1 MFSEKKELE
10 IQERFEEQMRLLG
23 RAGEEIRS
31 GIAAYD
37 DKTAAFLRYFY
48 GHMIVSDAM
57 NVPMET
63 YADYA
68 QHAAFLWEQ
77 GAYKDRIPEDIFL
90 NYVAGPRINEEN
102 ILPCRKLFYQE
113 ASYCLE
119 GRGMEEAVLEA
130 NYWCASQVTY
140 RSTDDRTL
148 APLTV
153 YRNGY
158 GRCGEE
164 STFTV
169 SVLRSL
175 GIPARQVYA
184 PRWSHCDDNHAWV
197 EFYSDGEW
205 KYCGAC
211 EPEQVSCRGWFTNAA
226 SRAMMVHSRR
236 FDHVQQ
242 EQEIGLEGMSVVANQ
257 LERYAVTREICVKVE
272 RGDGT
277 AAEGAALQFEVAN
290 YAEYAPIARMRT
302 GADGTARL
310 TTGKGTLRIYAAAD
324 GLEAEAV
331 LGADEASGTLTLA
344 KPRMET
350 DKDWTEVEFLA
361 PEDSNPQKEV
371 LSDEQKKLG
380 DEKMAAAVAR
390 RMEKMAS
397 FYQEEQAQRI
407 EEKYGCSEVNEYL
420 RKAEANFPEVCR
432 FLETDGYEKDRL
444 DMMRVLTLKDFRDV
458 KAEVLEE
465 HLQAAASLR
474 EKFPEEV
481 YREALL
487 NPRIEWE
494 PMSAYRKALK
504 EQYADFAERPQE
516 LWEKISAD
524 TRQVPEHDFEPV
536 VMEPVPCAKSGLGSE
551 RSARILYVAACRSLG
566 IPARLEPATGVPEY
580 YRDGAFHSVVKAE
593 AAGTLVLE
601 GDETVQWVYR
611 QNYTVA
617 RHLENGWKTL
627 SLEDREWEDGR
638 ITAKLPQGRYR
649 VMTANRLPNGD
660 MFIKQRELILAAD
673 EVQTV
678 KLELKEAKL
687 SQMLEKVP
695 LPAFSVTTLEG
706 EKVSAAEA
714 ADGRKTIWIWLEES
728 KEPTEHILNELY
740 ERQEE
745 FSKMDRDIICL
756 VRTKE
761 ALTDTTFTRTRSALP
776 GIRVY
781 LADFVDEYDQVSRRM
796 YQDPDRLPLIVV
808 TDEEMYGIYATC
820 GYSVGT
826 GDMLLRICQPQ
837 E

>member
-31 GIAAYD
+31 SIEKYD

-48 GHMIVSDAM
+48 GHMIVSDAL

-90 NYVAGPRINEEN
+90 NYVAEPRINEEN

-113 ASYCLE
+113 ASYCLKD
-119 GRGMEEAVLEA
+119 RGMEEAVLEA

-164 STFTV
+164 STFTA

-236 FDHVQQ
+236 FDTVDG
-242 EQEIGLEGMSVVANQ
+242 EQVIGQDGMSIVANQ
-257 LERYAVTREICVKVE
+257 LGRYALTREISVQVNYE
-272 RGDGT
+272 DGT
-277 AAEGAALQFEVAN
+277 AAKGAAVQFEVAN
-290 YAEYAPIARMRT
+290 YAEYAPIARMVT
-302 GADGTARL
+302 DESGNARL
-310 TTGKGTLRIYAAAD
+310 TTGKGSLRIYAAAD
-324 GLEAEAV
+324 DLEAETI
-331 LGADEASGTLTLA
+331 LGADESSCTLTLA
-344 KPRMET
+344 KERTET
-350 DKDWTEVEFLA
+350 EESWTEVEFLA
-361 PEDSNPQKEV
+361 PEDSNPQKAALTE
-371 LSDEQKKLG
+371 EQVKCGEKKLG
-380 DEKMAAAVAR
+380 DAVAR
-390 RMEKMAS
+390 RQAKMAS
-397 FYQEEQAQRI
+397 FYQEEQAQCLA
-407 EEKYGCSEVNEYL
+407 EEYGTDEVKEYL
-420 RKAEANFPEVCR
+420 HSAEANFPEVYS
-432 FLETDGYEKDRL
+432 FLETEGNKEDRL
-444 DMMRVLTLKDFRDV
+444 DMMRSLTLKDFRDV

-465 HLQAAASLR
+465 HLQAAAPLR
-474 EKFPEEV
+474 EKFSKEV
-481 YREALL
+481 YRDALL
-487 NPRIEWE
+487 CPRVEWE
-494 PMSAYRKALK
+494 PMSAYRQALK
-504 EQYADFAERPQE
+504 EQYADYAETPLQ

-524 TRQVPEHDFEPV
+524 TRQVPEHDFAPV

-551 RSARILYVAACRSLG
+551 RSVRILYTAACRSLG
-566 IPARLEPATGVPEY
+566 IPARLDPATGVPQY
-580 YRDGAFHSVVKAE
+580 YADGAFHSVVKAE
-593 AAGTLVLE
+593 ETGTLVLE
-601 GDETVQWVYR
+601 GDEKVQWVYR
-611 QNYTVA
+611 QNFTVA
-617 RHLENGWKTL
+617 RHVKGGWKTL
-627 SLEDREWEDGR
+627 GMEDKMWENGK
-638 ITAKLPQGRYR
+638 ITAVLPEGRYR
-649 VMTANRLPNGD
+649 VMTANRLPNGN
-660 MFIKQRELILAAD
+660 MFLRYREYILKAN

-678 KLELKEAKL
+678 MLALKEAKL

-695 LPAFSVTTLEG
+695 LPAFSVKTLDG
-706 EKVSAAEA
+706 QDLSAAEA
-714 ADGRKTIWIWLEES
+714 AKGRKTIWIWLEES

-761 ALTDTTFTRTRSALP
+761 ALSDTTFTRTRGALP
-776 GIRVY
+776 GIRVF
-781 LADFVDEYDQVSRRM
+781 LADFVSEYDQVSRKM